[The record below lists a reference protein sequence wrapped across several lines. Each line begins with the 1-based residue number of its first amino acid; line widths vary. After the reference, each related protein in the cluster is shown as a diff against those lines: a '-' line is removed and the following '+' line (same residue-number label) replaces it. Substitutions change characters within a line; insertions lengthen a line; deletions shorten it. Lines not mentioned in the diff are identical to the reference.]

1 VLAEAWLECIAEKSK
16 GNAAPHA
23 PLSNGGKMDA
33 ILEEVWT
40 EFAAIRDVIP
50 PIPPEVWNAFGA
62 IAAGDL
68 LILVVYILNLWG
80 K

>member
-1 VLAEAWLECIAEKSK
+1 
-16 GNAAPHA
+16 
-23 PLSNGGKMDA
+23 MDA
-33 ILEEVWT
+33 IPEEVWT
-40 EFAAIRDVIP
+40 EFAAIRDAIP

-62 IAAGDL
+62 IAAGGL

>member
-1 VLAEAWLECIAEKSK
+1 MDDMAAE
-16 GNAAPHA
+16 
-23 PLSNGGKMDA
+23 MR
-33 ILEEVWT
+33 T
-40 EFAAIRDVIP
+40 ELAAIMDTIP

-62 IAAGDL
+62 IAAGGL